1 MHFIF
6 LSHTF
11 FPNIKFLMLSR
22 SFYNFF
28 TNTSHYRSRRYLNEF
43 FLLVFCRRE
52 SNVMSHCG
60 IVW

>member
-6 LSHTF
+6 LSNTF

-28 TNTSHYRSRRYLNEF
+28 TNTSRYRSRRYLNEF
-43 FLLVFCRRE
+43 FCVCFAAGK
-52 SNVMSHCG
+52 VT
-60 IVW
+60 

>member
-6 LSHTF
+6 FISYI

-22 SFYNFF
+22 SFYIFF
-28 TNTSHYRSRRYLNEF
+28 TNTSRYRSRRHLNE